1 VRERSPSRNALSCWR
16 PRRGQLLLALGALS
30 ALLYAWRAQPV
41 AGQSSGVGTDVE
53 IAALLDTIEAS
64 TARHERLQTE
74 AAELTAQRRDTQLGL
89 RNNVR
94 ALYRITRSGLSPL
107 VGGMNAVLRHV
118 ARIKRLQSLIAKQ
131 SSKLTAIDGRTRSM
145 QAARAAADQAL
156 AQARA
161 RLAALQSGQA
171 SASGIDGLIAQS
183 GDFRPAGE
191 DSGSFYGMRMVDPP
205 PSSSFESERGNLAS
219 PVTGDVQLV
228 SAERAESDGPGLE
241 LRAPVGT
248 AVRAVAAGRVAFSDR
263 YGSYG
268 RLVILD
274 HGDGYYTVYGGLG
287 AVEVRVGDDL
297 SRSARI
303 GSIGTDFS
311 PPALFFEVRKGT
323 RTLEPR
329 GWLGL

>member
-1 VRERSPSRNALSCWR
+1 VSHWR
-16 PRRGQLLLALGALS
+16 PRRGHVLLALGALS
-30 ALLYAWRAQPV
+30 ALLCAWRAQPV
-41 AGQSSGVGTDVE
+41 RGQSSGVGTDVE

-64 TARHERLQTE
+64 TARHGRLETE

-107 VGGMNAVLRHV
+107 VGGMDAVLRHV
-118 ARIKRLQSLIAKQ
+118 ARIKRLQRLIAKQ
-131 SSKLTAIDGRTRSM
+131 SGKLNAIDGRTRSL

-156 AQARA
+156 RQARA
-161 RLAALQSGQA
+161 RLSALQSGQA
-171 SASGIDGLIAQS
+171 SSSGIDGLIAQS
-183 GDFRPAGE
+183 GEFRAAGDE
-191 DSGSFYGMRMVDPP
+191 SGGSFYGMRMIDPP
-205 PSSSFESERGNLAS
+205 PSSSFESARGNLAS

-228 SAERAESDGPGLE
+228 SAQRAESDGPGLE

-303 GSIGTDFS
+303 GSVGTDFS